1 MWGLFT
7 ETPTTLSTA
16 EESRPAERGN
26 RSQHGEMIMVKITE
40 EAVVKAEQEAQAMA
54 EQEARINAEARIKVE
69 EEIANFQELGEEGHE
84 AATFLAASFE
94 TIAGESTAYSQK
106 ALENG
111 SAFLEKLFAVESF
124 ESAIQIQSEYA
135 TASYADF
142 CAFLTRMGELYSKL
156 IEEAFGATEAINRQG
171 SGRQRQRNRSVV
183 AGGH

>member
-1 MWGLFT
+1 M
-7 ETPTTLSTA
+7 A
-16 EESRPAERGN
+16 
-26 RSQHGEMIMVKITE
+26 KIKE
-40 EAVVKAEQEAQAMA
+40 EAVVKAEQEAQAKAEQAARAKAEQEARAKAEQEARAKAEREARAKA

-69 EEIANFQELGEEGHE
+69 AEIANFQELGEEGHE
-84 AATFLAASFE
+84 AATFLATSFE
-94 TIAGESTAYSQK
+94 TIAGESTAYSKK

-156 IEEAFGATEAINRQG
+156 IEEAFGAIEAINHQGSVRQG
-171 SGRQRQRNRSVV
+171 QRNRSVV